1 LTWLRDETGLLADG
15 DEQAEENPG
24 FLDTLLTILENEQN
38 PGIRLSGMHTDL
50 SLHVEGMGGTAWS
63 WGRTSDE
70 KQLLQDGTC

>member
-38 PGIRLSGMHTDL
+38 PGIRLSGMHTHF
-50 SLHVEGMGGTAWS
+50 SLHAGGTGGTAWS
-63 WGRTSDE
+63 RRGIVDE
-70 KQLLQDGTC
+70 KLVLQDGIC